1 MLVTSDQVGKFSA
14 DMGFA
19 GNAMSGM
26 NMNTVF
32 GMPGLGM
39 GMGGMGGMGSMG
51 GMGGMG
57 GIGMGG
63 MSGMGG
69 MGMGGTGGMGMG
81 AMGGMGMGM
90 GFPIGCMT

>member
-1 MLVTSDQVGKFSA
+1 
-14 DMGFA
+14 MGFA

-39 GMGGMGGMGSMG
+39 GMGGMGGIGMG

-57 GIGMGG
+57 G
-63 MSGMGG
+63 MSG
-69 MGMGGTGGMGMG
+69 MGMGG
-81 AMGGMGMGM
+81 MGGMGMGM

>member
-1 MLVTSDQVGKFSA
+1 
-14 DMGFA
+14 MGFA

-39 GMGGMGGMGSMG
+39 GMGGMGGMGGMS
-51 GMGGMG
+51 GMGMG
-57 GIGMGG
+57 
-63 MSGMGG
+63 GMGG
-69 MGMGGTGGMGMG
+69 MGMGG
-81 AMGGMGMGM
+81 MGGMGMGM